1 MGTSWE
7 LEGNT
12 VGTQWGIDP
21 KSKEKK
27 NPPHELIILP
37 L

>member
-12 VGTQWGIDP
+12 LGIDP

-27 NPPHELIILP
+27 TLP
-37 L
+37 MD

>member
-1 MGTSWE
+1 MGTAWE

-12 VGTQWGIDP
+12 ILGIDP
-21 KSKEKK
+21 KGKEKK
-27 NPPHELIILP
+27 NPPHGLILP